1 MIVSPAAIRY
11 EIDAKWKGHNMSDE
25 MQTLRADL
33 VLFANDL
40 GEYQRLPEGRAIIS
54 AFYDS
59 AWGDFDLPESYGM
72 AAEMGALPTSER
84 DNLIKLLNNYWT
96 ARNA

>member
-1 MIVSPAAIRY
+1 MSS
-11 EIDAKWKGHNMSDE
+11 EIE
-25 MQTLRADL
+25 TLRADL

-59 AWGDFDLPESYGM
+59 AWGDFDLPESGYM
-72 AAEMGALPTSER
+72 AAEMGGLPEGER
-84 DNLIKLLNNYWT
+84 DNLINLLNNYWT